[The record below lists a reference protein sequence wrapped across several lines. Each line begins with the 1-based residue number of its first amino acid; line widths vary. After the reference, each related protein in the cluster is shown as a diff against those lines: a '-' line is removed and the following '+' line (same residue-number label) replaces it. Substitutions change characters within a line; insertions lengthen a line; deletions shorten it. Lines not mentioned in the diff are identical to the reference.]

1 MKRLIVA
8 AVVALTTFAAGCS
21 SQQRI
26 AFEKGLAEA
35 TISDEQ
41 EFQLGFQ
48 VHEELKKQNVKFLDK
63 PEVGL
68 YVEKLANKLMPSANK
83 DRKLTWQWFVIDDS
97 KTVNAFATPGGRV
110 YVYTGL
116 LKAARSEAEVIGVLG
131 HEMGHVVARHSARQ
145 LIGQYG
151 LQTVVSMA
159 LGKDAGDVAKVA
171 AALGGQV
178 GMMAYGRSMELES
191 DELGARYANTAG
203 YDPNGLVQFFEKLKE
218 LSGSTPEAL
227 VWLSTHP
234 SNDERIQKLTE
245 QIAREQLN
253 AKERGEAELKAIQ
266 AMIP

>member
-1 MKRLIVA
+1 MKRLLFA
-8 AVVALTTFAAGCS
+8 AVLALATLATGCS
-21 SQQRI
+21 NQQRI
-26 AFEKGLAEA
+26 SFEKGLAEA

-48 VHEELKKQNVKFLDK
+48 VHEELKKQNVKFLEK
-63 PEVGL
+63 PEVGV
-68 YVEKLANKLMPSANK
+68 YVERLANKLMPSANK
-83 DRKLTWQWFVIDDS
+83 DRKMTWQWFVIDDA

-116 LKAARSEAEVIGVLG
+116 LKAAGSEAEVIGVLG
-131 HEMGHVVARHSARQ
+131 HEMAHVVARHSARQ

-151 LQTVVSMA
+151 LQTVTNMA
-159 LGKDAGDVAKVA
+159 LGKDAGELSKVA

-178 GMMAYGRSMELES
+178 GMLAYGRSMELEA
-191 DELGARYANTAG
+191 DELGVRYANAAG
-203 YDPNGLVQFFEKLKE
+203 YDPNGLVQFFDKLKA

-253 AKERGEAELKAIQ
+253 AKERGDAELKAVQ
-266 AMIP
+266 ALLP